1 MEKSLEEL
9 VKEYKEKKE
18 SKTLKFKFKTIP
30 AQEEF
35 KRLIDPLKDEF
46 KSALLESVFFASN
59 EIISVRLGDLIE
71 ELSNLAGI
79 NVEDMDYDVNISN
92 ICKTEKSSCS
102 EKSREELWT
111 EEPVHL
117 FLTIQ
122 SQKTENFASYDEQTS
137 MEFYYN
143 HSFYSYLF
151 TLQADGKTLFG
162 HTHTIAYYIG
172 EYPNKKITTQL
183 LIKKEDMDNII
194 CKFNLYSLAASKDLN
209 SFHPRELLLKAILN
223 ILNKQKE
230 CEIGMQKTLKRSGKS
245 EKRK

>member
-9 VKEYKEKKE
+9 VKEYKEKEKKVQNIE
-18 SKTLKFKFKTIP
+18 IQIQNLREKFEKTL
-30 AQEEF
+30 E
-35 KRLIDPLKDEF
+35 PLKEE
-46 KSALLESVFFASN
+46 LETAKKEMFERN
-59 EIISVRLGDLIE
+59 EVVSVRLGDLIE
-71 ELSNLAGI
+71 ELSNLTGI
-79 NVEDMDYDVNISN
+79 SVENMDYDVNISN

-194 CKFNLYSLAASKDLN
+194 CKFNLYSLAASKELN